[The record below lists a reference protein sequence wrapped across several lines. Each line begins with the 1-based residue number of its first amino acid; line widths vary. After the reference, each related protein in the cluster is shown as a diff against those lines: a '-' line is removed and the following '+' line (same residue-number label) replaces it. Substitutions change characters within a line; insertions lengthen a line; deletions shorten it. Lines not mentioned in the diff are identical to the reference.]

1 MVLICCPIAFVEVV
15 GIYGGESMMGARGK
29 RVVVVG
35 ARHRRVGIGA
45 AVVEMGCRSGGMRG
59 IGVLMAMVVRQPVV
73 EIILGCRITFAVAA
87 VVVVVIM
94 GSLMLV
100 LLRNVTKVVVR
111 LEIGV
116 SQARVYV
123 LYVRLEARVKG
134 HIHVVVHGGL
144 SIGQA
149 CRAER
154 LVGGL

>member
-1 MVLICCPIAFVEVV
+1 
-15 GIYGGESMMGARGK
+15 MMGARGK
-29 RVVVVG
+29 RVVVVR

-59 IGVLMAMVVRQPVV
+59 IGVLMAMVV
-73 EIILGCRITFAVAA
+73 EIILGSRVNFAVAT
-87 VVVVVIM
+87 VVVVVIV

-100 LLRNVTKVVVR
+100 LLREVTKVVVR

-123 LYVRLEARVKG
+123 LYVRLEARVKA

>member
-1 MVLICCPIAFVEVV
+1 
-15 GIYGGESMMGARGK
+15 MMGARGK
-29 RVVVVG
+29 RVVVVR
-35 ARHRRVGIGA
+35 ARQRRVGIGA

-59 IGVLMAMVVRQPVV
+59 IGVLMAMVV
-73 EIILGCRITFAVAA
+73 EIILGSRVNFAVAT
-87 VVVVVIM
+87 VVVVVIV

-100 LLRNVTKVVVR
+100 LLREVTKVVVR

-123 LYVRLEARVKG
+123 LYVRLEARVKA